1 MFYESQ
7 QLEVSEEEKNKIK
20 LNPWG
25 LRVNMTSKLSKFTV
39 TSCEHEVHPNK
50 FYLVFS
56 LRRLSGPF
64 WFSLFIPSICL
75 ILAAEVALFLDEA
88 HFDALIMVALTSNL
102 VMYTLYSS
110 VQAEL
115 PKDSSLKLV
124 DVWLLHGLLMPMIVF
139 VTLAIN
145 ELINS
150 RSTEISKNIK
160 IADHTVVVSGQKN
173 FDNPSGINKIK
184 TCMHICKSII
194 PIVSVVFIVT
204 FFFICQ

>member
-1 MFYESQ
+1 M
-7 QLEVSEEEKNKIK
+7 SEEEKNKIQ

-39 TSCEHEVHPNK
+39 TNCEHEVHPNK
-50 FYLVFS
+50 FFLAFS

-150 RSTEISKNIK
+150 KSTEISKNIK
-160 IADHTVVVSGQKN
+160 IVDHTVVVSGQKN

>member
-50 FYLVFS
+50 FYLAFR

-173 FDNPSGINKIK
+173 FDNTPAINKIK
-184 TCMHICKSII
+184 TCMHTCKSII